1 VGHSIVALSIFI
13 SVVYFFLHK
22 VFAKVEIA
30 LNFMKKLFREF
41 DGNCV

>member
-1 VGHSIVALSIFI
+1 MGHSIVALSIFI

>member
-1 VGHSIVALSIFI
+1 VGHSSVALSIFI

>member
-1 VGHSIVALSIFI
+1 MGHSIVALSIFI
-13 SVVYFFLHK
+13 SLVYFFLHK